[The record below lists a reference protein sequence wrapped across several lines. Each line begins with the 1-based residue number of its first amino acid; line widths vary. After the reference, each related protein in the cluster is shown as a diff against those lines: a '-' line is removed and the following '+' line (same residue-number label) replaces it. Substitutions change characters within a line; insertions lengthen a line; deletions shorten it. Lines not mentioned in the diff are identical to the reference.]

1 MQQIL
6 QLQQQLQMERQ
17 QFLEQQQKFLLDRA
31 KYDQQQQ
38 PFPQEQPI
46 PQQQPIQVDFNN
58 NDQPSASGICLPNTN
73 CTEDSTTPDE
83 SEGDEEVSCNR
94 ISEEEF
100 KERLIVQSTYVIFA
114 YGDKLKVGLVVEH
127 FEEEGHVNIK
137 CMDKQH
143 YGRFYYTWP
152 HSDLFHEVPYSSIRT
167 IIPTPAITNKRL
179 RRYYPS
185 IGKI

>member
-1 MQQIL
+1 
-6 QLQQQLQMERQ
+6 MERQ

-58 NDQPSASGICLPNTN
+58 NDQPSTSGICLPNTN
-73 CTEDSTTPDE
+73 STDDSTTPDE
-83 SEGDEEVSCNR
+83 SEGDSFEEVSCDR
-94 ISEEEF
+94 ITEEEF

-114 YGDKLKVGLVVEH
+114 YGDKIKVGLVVEH

-152 HSDLFHEVPYSSIRT
+152 YSDIFHEVPYSSIRT

-179 RRYYPS
+179 RRYYVPQLS
-185 IGKI
+185 SFK